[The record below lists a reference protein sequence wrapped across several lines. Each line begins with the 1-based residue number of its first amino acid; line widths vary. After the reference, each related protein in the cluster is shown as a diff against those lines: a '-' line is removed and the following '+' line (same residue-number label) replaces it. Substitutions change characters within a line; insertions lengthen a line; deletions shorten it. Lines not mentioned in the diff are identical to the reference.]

1 MRNGLEDFERSRGG
15 SVSGA
20 LTDGKGSIASLG
32 EHKENVAGVR
42 FVLIVDVRTAISGL
56 DRLCDIVGDFAS
68 DLASPCKLE
77 DVNARRNVPGPI
89 DFDARRVG
97 LEWIG
102 GR

>member
-1 MRNGLEDFERSRGG
+1 MNGLEDFERSRGG
-15 SVSGA
+15 SVTGE
-20 LTDGKGSIASLG
+20 LLNGKGSIASLG

-42 FVLIVDVRTAISGL
+42 FALVVDVRTAISGL
-56 DRLCDIVGDFAS
+56 DRLYDIVGDFAS

-77 DVNARRNVPGPI
+77 EVNARRKVPGPI

-97 LEWIG
+97 FAWTG